1 VRVGRKSISDPT
13 KSRVVIAIDG
23 STSAARAVSEVAG
36 RRWPGGAEV
45 RLVGVVETWKEFHS
59 PMAENSKRWQRT
71 WLMQKISIAADE
83 LEQAGLA
90 VSTSIQSGDP
100 KRTIVQ
106 DAKRW
111 GAECI
116 FVGATGL
123 SPQERLF
130 LGSVSQAIVS
140 RANCSVEVVRH
151 RHAQE
156 SDRTAT

>member
-1 VRVGRKSISDPT
+1 
-13 KSRVVIAIDG
+13 
-23 STSAARAVSEVAG
+23 
-36 RRWPGGAEV
+36 
-45 RLVGVVETWKEFHS
+45 
-59 PMAENSKRWQRT
+59 
-71 WLMQKISIAADE
+71 MQKISIAADE

-90 VSTSIQSGDP
+90 VSTSIKSGDP

-106 DAKRW
+106 DAKLW

-130 LGSVSQAIVS
+130 LGSVSQAMVS

-156 SDRTAT
+156 SDRTVT